1 MIYYIVDVFF
11 RGKVSYGKSHRAMDH
26 LYRDSKSCKNAVS
39 YTHLGLA
46 MGIDNL
52 KKQDNK
58 KNVIVSVLKVL
69 LLVAIV
75 VGIPLYIYFFQKD
88 WLSQFRNFDD
98 IISYLQGYKLE
109 SIPIYIGI
117 QVLQIVI
124 SVIPGQFFN
133 LAAGYL
139 YTFFPALLDVY
150 KRQVH
155 VQVIENVIKYT
166 IKNGLRPAGLTY
178 SPVTGA
184 KGNIEFLL
192 YIDGKL
198 KQDEIFDDEILD
210 IREIVNTS
218 HEELE

>member
-1 MIYYIVDVFF
+1 
-11 RGKVSYGKSHRAMDH
+11 
-26 LYRDSKSCKNAVS
+26 
-39 YTHLGLA
+39 

-124 SVIPGQFFN
+124 SVIPGQFFT

-139 YTFFPALLDVY
+139 YTC
-150 KRQVH
+150 
-155 VQVIENVIKYT
+155 
-166 IKNGLRPAGLTY
+166 
-178 SPVTGA
+178 
-184 KGNIEFLL
+184 LL
-192 YIDGKL
+192 Y
-198 KQDEIFDDEILD
+198 
-210 IREIVNTS
+210 TS
-218 HEELE
+218 KM

>member
-1 MIYYIVDVFF
+1 
-11 RGKVSYGKSHRAMDH
+11 
-26 LYRDSKSCKNAVS
+26 
-39 YTHLGLA
+39 

-139 YTFFPALLDVY
+139 YKIGRAHLLSGSAVFDYRSFSRHADILYAGKTFGKRFCAFVFRKRKDSGIRKKAELKESIYCSFLLISY
-150 KRQVH
+150 S
-155 VQVIENVIKYT
+155 
-166 IKNGLRPAGLTY
+166 RPA
-178 SPVTGA
+178 
-184 KGNIEFLL
+184 
-192 YIDGKL
+192 
-198 KQDEIFDDEILD
+198 
-210 IREIVNTS
+210 
-218 HEELE
+218 

>member
-1 MIYYIVDVFF
+1 
-11 RGKVSYGKSHRAMDH
+11 
-26 LYRDSKSCKNAVS
+26 
-39 YTHLGLA
+39 

-117 QVLQIVI
+117 QVLQTC
-124 SVIPGQFFN
+124 
-133 LAAGYL
+133 LL
-139 YTFFPALLDVY
+139 YTSWLPTEDQRLS
-150 KRQVH
+150 
-155 VQVIENVIKYT
+155 IC
-166 IKNGLRPAGLTY
+166 
-178 SPVTGA
+178 S
-184 KGNIEFLL
+184 
-192 YIDGKL
+192 
-198 KQDEIFDDEILD
+198 
-210 IREIVNTS
+210 
-218 HEELE
+218 